1 MVMSNLSNSRD
12 GVRPLLM
19 TRGVPTLG
27 HSKGPAHTTSGH
39 LINIL
44 HWNAEGIQNKK
55 AALSERLKQQDIDIA
70 CIQETHLKDNI
81 RLNIRGYQVIRQD
94 RIDRIKGGIMILIKN
109 SIPFQD
115 FSVETDN
122 QAEIQK
128 VKVTLGN
135 DILTIYNEYCPA
147 DKSLSLGK
155 IEVEETNCIVVGD
168 FNSHSEAWGYP
179 ESDRKGEEI
188 EEWQVDT
195 KLLLINDPE
204 DPPTFY
210 SRRWLTT
217 TTPDLALATENIAR
231 KTTREVLNQLGG
243 SDHKPVLLS
252 VDLNYKPSEPKSLPR
267 WNYKKANWTKFS
279 VLTDEAALKINN
291 KQDHINK
298 KIKSFNESILGAA
311 KAAIPRGARKNYRP
325 YWTEELQN
333 LEDELSN
340 AREKAENDPGIENNI
355 ALREATVNYRTK
367 QTEETRNSWIEKTE
381 SLNLDKDGRKLWKI
395 TKALNDENSQV
406 GQILLEKDEH
416 TYTGKHAAD
425 LFIEEYEKISNLNV
439 PEAREQE
446 VTQKLLEYQNQ
457 EQNNDDIS
465 MNSPFK
471 IEELKT
477 ALSCLS
483 LKKAPGPDQITN
495 EMLINMGPQAKKK
508 LLQLINDSWRTGIVP
523 EVWKEATILP
533 IHKKGK
539 DKKKATSYR
548 PISLTSCVG
557 KLMERLINNRLTW
570 HLESKGHINTE
581 QAAFR
586 QNRSTE
592 DQVTYLTQ
600 AIEDSFQEK
609 KHTLA
614 VWVDLEKA
622 FDKVWKDGL
631 RLKLRKCGIDGRMF
645 KWIDQFLK
653 KRKARVKVKQHKS
666 RIKELKHGV
675 PQGGVLSPTLFLVF
689 IKDILEKMPKGVK
702 GAMYA
707 DDLVLWCSEEYIST
721 ANLRLRE
728 ALRELENWSRTW
740 MVKVNEGKTTFTVFT
755 LSTKGHKVTLT
766 YNGQKL
772 KEDQNPMYLGITF
785 DPRLTWKA
793 QLQNNQTKAKLR
805 MSLMRK
811 LAGTHWG
818 ANQTVLKRLYV
829 GRIRPTL
836 EYGMAA
842 TCTASKTQQNNR
854 NKIQNQAMRIMT
866 GAMCSTPISCLET
879 ITGLQSLEERSEM
892 KVLTQAAKFKR
903 LDDHPMHN
911 ISRAPQKT
919 RLKRTSFVKEARRL
933 EQNEPEFM
941 DQIPEPIQ
949 QTSSI
954 PPWKEQALPTIIT
967 SIAGIKNKES
977 QPELVRRNISM
988 DHIETQY
995 KLDSWT
1001 RAYTD
1006 GSAEEALK
1014 NGGAGVY
1021 ISYGERETKIARAAG
1036 KYSNN
1041 FKAETFAMHTAVEE
1055 MLIEAD
1061 NIKPNVVILTDALSV
1076 LEALGNPKKTDLNP
1090 LREMIARLMTK
1101 TKVVFQWIPA
1111 HCGIPGNETADKL
1124 AKEGASLIQNDRTTT
1139 YQEAKTIIKRNS
1151 KKNWLD
1157 SHKDYNKKDPFYLLS
1172 REDQVIIFR
1181 LRTGHNKLHSHL
1193 KRLNL
1198 CPSDIC
1204 LCGLLPMT
1212 AEHVLQDCVQFNDI
1226 RRTFWPHDSPFN
1238 RKIFGDLSD
1247 LQTTADFIKAT
1258 KIAI

>member
-1 MVMSNLSNSRD
+1 MVMLNLSNSRD
-12 GVRPLLM
+12 GVRPLL
-19 TRGVPTLG
+19 TRGEPTLG
-27 HSKGPAHTTSGH
+27 QSNGSARSTSGH
-39 LINIL
+39 LVNIL

-55 AALSERLKQQDIDIA
+55 AALSERLRQLDIDIA
-70 CIQETHLKDNI
+70 CIQETHLKENI

-94 RIDRIKGGIMILIKN
+94 RTDRIKGGIMILIKN

-115 FSVETDN
+115 LSVETDN

-135 DILTIYNEYCPA
+135 EILTIYNEYCPV
-147 DKSLSLGK
+147 DKTLSLEK

-168 FNSHSEAWGYP
+168 FNSHSEAWGYAI
-179 ESDRKGEEI
+179 SDRRGEEI

-217 TTPDLALATENIAR
+217 TTPDLAFATENIAR
-231 KTTREVLNQLGG
+231 KTTREVQNQLGG

-252 VDLNYKPSEPKSLPR
+252 LDLNYKPTEPKSLPR
-267 WNYKKANWTKFS
+267 WNYKKADWTKFS

-298 KIKSFNESILGAA
+298 KMKSFNEAILDAA
-311 KAAIPRGARKNYRP
+311 KASIPRGARKNYRP
-325 YWTEELQN
+325 YWTEELQK
-333 LEDELSN
+333 LEDELSS
-340 AREKAENDPGIENNI
+340 AREKAEKEPGIQNNI
-355 ALREATVNYRTK
+355 DLKVATVNYRTK
-367 QTEETRNSWIEKTE
+367 QTEETRNSWHEKTK
-381 SLNLDKDGRKLWKI
+381 SLNFDKDGRKLWKI

-406 GQILLEKDEH
+406 GQILLEKDEQ
-416 TYTGKHAAD
+416 TYTGKQAAD
-425 LFIEEYEKISNLNV
+425 LFIEEYEEISNLNV
-439 PEAREQE
+439 PEAREQQIAQE
-446 VTQKLLEYQNQ
+446 LLEFQNQ
-457 EQNNDDIS
+457 EQNNADIE
-465 MNSPFK
+465 MNSPYNM
-471 IEELKT
+471 EELKT

-495 EMLINMGPQAKKK
+495 EMLMNMGPQAKKK

-523 EVWKEATILP
+523 EIWKEATILP

-570 HLESKGHINTE
+570 HLENKGHINTE

-653 KRKARVKVKQHKS
+653 KRKARVKVKHHKS

-755 LSTKGHKVTLT
+755 LSTKGYKVSLT

-772 KEDQNPMYLGITF
+772 KEEQNPIYLGITF

-842 TCTASKTQQNNR
+842 TCTASRTQQNNR

-879 ITGLQSLEERSEM
+879 ITGLQSLDERRDM
-892 KVLTQAAKFKR
+892 KVLTQASKFKR
-903 LDDHPMHN
+903 LVDHPMHN
-911 ISRAPQKT
+911 ITRAPQKT
-919 RLKRTSFVKEARRL
+919 RLKRTSFVKEARKL
-933 EQNEPEFM
+933 EQNEPDLK

-949 QTSSI
+949 QTSSV
-954 PPWKEQALPTIIT
+954 PPWQEQALPTIIT
-967 SIAGIKNKES
+967 SIPGIQNKES
-977 QPELVRRNISM
+977 QPEIVRRNISL
-988 DHIETQY
+988 DYIETRY
-995 KLDSWT
+995 KSDSWT

-1006 GSAEEALK
+1006 GSAEEAMK

-1021 ISYGERETKIARAAG
+1021 IEYAERQAKIARAAG
-1036 KYSNN
+1036 KYSSN
-1041 FKAETFAMHTAVEE
+1041 FRAETLAMHTAVEE
-1055 MLIEAD
+1055 MLKETD

-1090 LREMIARLMTK
+1090 LREMIARLMPH

-1124 AKEGASLIQNDRTTT
+1124 AKEGASLEQNDRTTT
-1139 YQEAKTIIKRNS
+1139 YQEAKTIIKRNLR
-1151 KKNWLD
+1151 KTWQD
-1157 SHKDYNKKDPFYLLS
+1157 SHRDYNGKDPYYHLS

-1193 KRLNL
+1193 RRLNL
-1198 CPSDIC
+1198 CPTDIC
-1204 LCGLLPMT
+1204 SCGLAPMT
-1212 AEHVLQDCVQFNDI
+1212 TQHVLQDCILFNDI
-1226 RRTFWPHDSPFN
+1226 RRTFWPQDSPFD
-1238 RKIFGDLSD
+1238 RKIFGDLCD
-1247 LQTTADFIKAT
+1247 LQTTADFVKAT